1 MCCAWFISQGC
12 CRKEHPGAGKAV
24 TGGLARLTLVLG
36 CGRAAGLV
44 FCQKMLK
51 LRAKSTET
59 GAGRDEKALMDVCY
73 VSLTG
78 VEVPGKQMKLNEM
91 PQIVPDVT

>member
-1 MCCAWFISQGC
+1 
-12 CRKEHPGAGKAV
+12 
-24 TGGLARLTLVLG
+24 
-36 CGRAAGLV
+36 
-44 FCQKMLK
+44 MLK